1 MRWLTFANGARFPE
15 FLFQFKRRD
24 RTDAVIEQVTQ
35 CPLFAQ
41 TGRGLVHC
49 TCLLHLWW
57 DDNRFRIKFVI
68 GPRHRWQRCG
78 GDNGR
83 PRMNP
88 TLSHGMIFGRRPC
101 DVPNWQQPRGFV
113 TKTALRC
120 STPIKSRLTIFDGG
134 PPCAAKPLLFTR
146 WDNPLLYAWTAPRQR
161 LSPRR
166 HIGVTCGD
174 SRAPRWADAPVNDGL
189 FVRRVCLTAES

>member
-1 MRWLTFANGARFPE
+1 
-15 FLFQFKRRD
+15 LFQFKRRD

-68 GPRHRWQRCG
+68 GPRHRWQRWG

-83 PRMNP
+83 
-88 TLSHGMIFGRRPC
+88 H
-101 DVPNWQQPRGFV
+101 
-113 TKTALRC
+113 A
-120 STPIKSRLTIFDGG
+120 
-134 PPCAAKPLLFTR
+134 
-146 WDNPLLYAWTAPRQR
+146 
-161 LSPRR
+161 
-166 HIGVTCGD
+166 
-174 SRAPRWADAPVNDGL
+174 
-189 FVRRVCLTAES
+189 

>member
-1 MRWLTFANGARFPE
+1 VRTQWLCPTPTWGYVYLVGG
-15 FLFQFKRRD
+15 FLRLATQFEQDMAEKKVPDKRPSKTAAWSKRK
-24 RTDAVIEQVTQ
+24 
-35 CPLFAQ
+35 CPS
-41 TGRGLVHC
+41 G
-49 TCLLHLWW
+49 
-57 DDNRFRIKFVI
+57 NR
-68 GPRHRWQRCG
+68 
-78 GDNGR
+78 
-83 PRMNP
+83 
-88 TLSHGMIFGRRPC
+88 SAC

-166 HIGVTCGD
+166 HIGVTYGD